1 MKRSLIILCAVLA
14 FISFSAGKDAYA
26 VSYEFNLKPNM
37 MNLSHDYA
45 YTWGLSQS
53 LEQNEIVTE
62 ASLTIANIN
71 NWTME
76 QNILYINLLNTAD
89 PGVKR
94 YKDRG
99 TGNYF
104 EGEGLLLDEYIDTSK
119 TWTGRKWTNIA
130 DNYTYTFDESEVTA
144 LNNVLKDG
152 IFGFGFGF
160 DPDCQYYYSALVF
173 QFQSES
179 IPEPGTLI
187 LLGAGLT
194 GLAFFRRYNLKK

>member
-1 MKRSLIILCAVLA
+1 
-14 FISFSAGKDAYA
+14 
-26 VSYEFNLKPNM
+26 M
-37 MNLSHDYA
+37 MDLNHDYA
-45 YTWGLSQS
+45 YTWGISQS
-53 LEQNEIVTE
+53 LEQNEIITE
-62 ASLTIANIN
+62 ASLSISNIN

-104 EGEGLLLDEYIDTSK
+104 EGEGLLLDEYIDKSK
-119 TWTGRKWTNIA
+119 TWTGRKWINVA
-130 DNYTYTFDESEVTA
+130 DNYTYTFDDSEVTA

-160 DPDCQYYYSALVF
+160 DPDCHYYYNALVF
-173 QFQSES
+173 QFQSKS
-179 IPEPGTLI
+179 IPEPATLV
-187 LLGAGLT
+187 LLCSGLT